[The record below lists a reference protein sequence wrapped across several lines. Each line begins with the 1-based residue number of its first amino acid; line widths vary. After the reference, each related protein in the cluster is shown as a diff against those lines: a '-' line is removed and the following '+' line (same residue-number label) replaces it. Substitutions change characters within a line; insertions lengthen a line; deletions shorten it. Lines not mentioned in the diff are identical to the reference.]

1 MVSAVQ
7 DAPQINLEVLPTGPM
22 AEPVVDT
29 HSSTSSPA
37 KVSAQNTNPADIG
50 LTDRVNDENQQPT
63 QTTVVSVKKQKRR
76 VRNMSRVVCDKCQ
89 AEVSKKNLRTH
100 QSSGRCRTRSLEMQ
114 MARRAVLMERSVYN
128 QEESALTGKID
139 LVEEDSDVDETKEGS
154 GGGGMD
160 AETAAALE
168 AITAQQFE
176 PRPKRAKLDI
186 PQVLENEVF
195 KQLYQWLS
203 NVASMAKSTSGDAIA
218 SLRKLMGF
226 KYGADRS
233 ITLQEL
239 YYGLVDM
246 ENFLRFMTLL
256 ETSGMK
262 AASRKRYTDSV
273 RQGLLWLDTQ
283 PRTPENN
290 VPTVEAIQ
298 AMRATVAV
306 NKKGLARKARTQ
318 KHHLSYEAL
327 VATGQMLS
335 EQELPQLLQQT
346 AREFVDMVKRCNA
359 GKLATPVDA
368 IRAQKLLVTV
378 MAVGTGVAV
387 RGGDFGQLTVEH
399 VKEAQL
405 HGVMTV
411 PNHKTSATSGPLVIP
426 VPQWLQWMLIRW
438 ANLFRVQLVNQSDK
452 KGATNKLFLSPRG
465 RPIVNFAQV
474 VLTPYIK
481 ERTGKHVTFTT
492 IRKFFETVSF
502 NSFDTAT
509 QKLISQG
516 QCHSDATATAYYQLR
531 QQQKAAHASHQAF
544 DQRMGLSQAVNTTVP
559 FQDADDQLSCG
570 SLESLEM
577 EVAQDSSDTE
587 EGKEEGARSSSS
599 SSAESAASSTTE
611 VVDWDAL
618 PDPPEMP
625 ELPTFTVRV
634 TPPSPPVVTDEK
646 RQTMTPQQLQAH
658 LAPQWTEEE
667 TSALVRAIAEWEKS
681 SQGRG
686 IVQWREIRALA
697 HPHLQR
703 RLPMNLKDKMRTL
716 PAYWL
721 IKLEQQRDLLQVPV
735 ELRRVY
741 RRTAV
746 KGRKGV
752 HTLFAPEAK
761 RARISEQ
768 SSPLFN
774 PVATAIQQL
783 HVL

>member
-1 MVSAVQ
+1 MVSAVR
-7 DAPQINLEVLPTGPM
+7 DAPQINSELSPPTGPM
-22 AEPVVDT
+22 IEPVVDT
-29 HSSTSSPA
+29 HSSSSSPA
-37 KVSAQNTNPADIG
+37 KISAQNTNPIEILKDH
-50 LTDRVNDENQQPT
+50 VNDENQPT
-63 QTTVVSVKKQKRR
+63 QPVVIVKKPKKR

-139 LVEEDSDVDETKEGS
+139 LVEIEEDTDVDEQKDVS
-154 GGGGMD
+154 GMD
-160 AETAAALE
+160 AETTAALE

-176 PRPKRAKLDI
+176 PRPKRAKLDL

-239 YYGLVDM
+239 YYGLVDT

-411 PNHKTSATSGPLVIP
+411 PNHKTSATNGPLVIP

-559 FQDADDQLSCG
+559 FKDDDQLSCG

-577 EVAQDSSDTE
+577 EVAQDLSDTE
-587 EGKEEGARSSSS
+587 EGKEECARSSSS
-599 SSAESAASSTTE
+599 SSAESATSSTTE

-634 TPPSPPVVTDEK
+634 TPPSPPTTATTAADEK
-646 RQTMTPQQLQAH
+646 KQIMTPQQLQAH